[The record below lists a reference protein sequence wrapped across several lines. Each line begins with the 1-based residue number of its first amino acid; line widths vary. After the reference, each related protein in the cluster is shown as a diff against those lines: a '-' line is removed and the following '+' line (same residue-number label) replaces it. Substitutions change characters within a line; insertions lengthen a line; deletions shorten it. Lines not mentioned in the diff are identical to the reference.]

1 MKFIPKVQGTYN
13 ITVKING
20 SKLANSPFTIQVM
33 ERQLDVVGEFSFKGE
48 MRQDPGGIA
57 VNSKGLI
64 AIADKERHC
73 VLIFSKEGQ
82 FVRKLG
88 CFGENHGRLKSPS
101 GITYLNDD
109 EILVASNSNHRIQKF
124 NIETGKCMKSFG
136 KCGTEEGQFNAVSI
150 CVDGKGQVIVAD
162 FNNKRMQVLTSD
174 GKPMFTFGD
183 SGSSLLSQHTSCI
196 YHKNMFIV
204 SYCWDHCLKV
214 FESSGQLLYKIG
226 ENGEADGQLSQL
238 WGLCVEQYGNRQN
251 LLVCDGNNGRIQQF
265 TVEGC
270 FTGKTV
276 TMLPRPMYI
285 ATTPDG
291 RIVVSDIKTK
301 KIYVLK

>member
-1 MKFIPKVQGTYN
+1 M
-13 ITVKING
+13 
-20 SKLANSPFTIQVM
+20 
-33 ERQLDVVGEFSFKGE
+33 
-48 MRQDPGGIA
+48 
-57 VNSKGLI
+57 
-64 AIADKERHC
+64 
-73 VLIFSKEGQ
+73 
-82 FVRKLG
+82 RKLG
-88 CFGENHGRLKSPS
+88 CFGENRGRLKSPS

-214 FESSGQLLYKIG
+214 FESSGQLLYKIEKMARQMDSFPNLG
-226 ENGEADGQLSQL
+226 VYVLSNMAI
-238 WGLCVEQYGNRQN
+238 V
-251 LLVCDGNNGRIQQF
+251 RIF
-265 TVEGC
+265 LYAM
-270 FTGKTV
+270 V
-276 TMLPRPMYI
+276 TMV
-285 ATTPDG
+285 AF
-291 RIVVSDIKTK
+291 SS
-301 KIYVLK
+301 